1 MRIFCLPDVRLLQSL
16 RQFSVST
23 TFRILVTGI
32 LSGFA
37 SLAEAET
44 VQRLDTGWEYYQGSL
59 GSIWE
64 IWRGDAATDN
74 VKWTPVTLPHCF
86 NSRDA
91 VDPDVHYY
99 EGLGWYRTHLKIS
112 NPFPN
117 GRTLLHFEGAGQ
129 KSKVFVGLNQVGEHV
144 GGYDEWDVDI
154 TAAATNTDA
163 NGELPV
169 AVLCDNSRDAEMIPS
184 DLSDFDRYGGLY
196 RHVNLV
202 YVPAIS
208 VGQVHITPKL
218 AADGAASV
226 QVRAQLYNPTA
237 ATDNLQF
244 VVEVRD
250 PQGNLIQTVTNS
262 SAPWPGEKEITAFE
276 IASPK
281 LWLPSSPSLYHCT
294 VALKSASGE
303 QTLENNFGVRSVEW
317 VDHGPFKLNG
327 ERLLLRGTQYHE
339 DDAGVG
345 AAVSDASYRRTF
357 EQIKA
362 MGANFVRLG
371 HYQQSPEVLDLC
383 DQLGLLVWEEVPW
396 CRGGLGDEHYQQQC
410 RDMLTDMIDQHYNH
424 PSVIVW
430 SLGNEIDWPGD
441 FPTYNTNAIRQFMI
455 QLGTLAHQ
463 LDPTRQTA
471 LRRCDFCGDI
481 VDVYS
486 PSIWAG
492 WYSGRYTE
500 YRKAVEKAIA
510 DNNHFFHAEWG
521 ADSVAGRH
529 SEDPEKFLAEVAT
542 GQGTAETG
550 SAYKSN
556 GGKARA
562 SRDGDWSESYAIN
575 LFEWTLHEQETMS
588 NLTGSAMWVF
598 RDYPTPLRPENP
610 VPLLNQKG
618 IVQRN
623 GTPKESYY
631 VFQSYWS
638 DQPMIHIY
646 GHTWPVRWGK
656 AGEPR
661 EVKVFSNCREVELF
675 VNGVSTGAKQ
685 RNSADF
691 PAAGLRWNVQFN
703 EGTNTLRAI
712 GRSDD
717 VVVTDEISQIY
728 QTASWHKPAKLTLNE
743 IAQTNGVAT
752 IEARVFDKDGVPCLD
767 AANIVRFGLTGDGR
781 LLDDLGTTTGS
792 RVEQLCNGR
801 AQISLQFTGQATVA
815 SISSDG
821 IKTEFLKV
829 ENSK

>member
-1 MRIFCLPDVRLLQSL
+1 L
-16 RQFSVST
+16 RQFSVAT
-23 TFRILVTGI
+23 TLRNLVGGI
-32 LSGFA
+32 LLCFA
-37 SLAEAET
+37 SVAGAGS
-44 VQRLDTGWEYYQGSL
+44 VQRLDEGWEFHQGTL

-74 VKWTPVTLPHCF
+74 VKWTPVTVPHCF
-86 NSRDA
+86 NARDA
-91 VDPDVHYY
+91 VDPDAHYY
-99 EGLGWYRTHLKIS
+99 EGPGWYRTHLTIA

-184 DLSDFDRYGGLY
+184 DLSDFCRYGGLY

-202 YVPAIS
+202 YVPATS
-208 VGQVHITPKL
+208 LAQVHITPKL
-218 AADGAASV
+218 AADGTASV
-226 QVRAQLYNPTA
+226 QVRAQLFNPTV
-237 ATDNLQF
+237 ATDNLQL

-250 PQGNLIQTVTNS
+250 LQGNLIQTVTKS
-262 SAPWPGEKEITAFE
+262 SAPWPGEKEIASFQ

-281 LWLPSSPSLYHCT
+281 LWSPASPSLYHCT
-294 VALKSASGE
+294 VALKSATGE
-303 QTLENNFGVRSVEW
+303 QTLENHFGVRSVEW
-317 VDHGPFKLNG
+317 VAHGPFKLNG

-345 AAVSDASYRRTF
+345 AAVSDVSYRRTF

-371 HYQQSPEVLDLC
+371 HYQQSPQVLDLC
-383 DQLGLLVWEEVPW
+383 DRLGLLVWEEVPW
-396 CRGGLGDEHYQQQC
+396 CRGGVGGVSYQQQC
-410 RDMLTDMIDQHYNH
+410 RDMLTDMINQHYNH
-424 PSVIVW
+424 PSVILW

-441 FPTYNTNAIRQFMI
+441 FSAYNTNAIRQFLI
-455 QLGTLAHQ
+455 QQNTLAHQ

-471 LRRCDFCGDI
+471 LRRCDFCRDI
-481 VDVYS
+481 LDVYS

-500 YRKAVEKAIA
+500 YRKAVGKSIA
-510 DNNHFFHAEWG
+510 ENKHFFHAEWG

-529 SEDPEKFLAEVAT
+529 AEEPEKFLAVVAT

-550 SAYKSN
+550 SAYKAN

-575 LFEWTLHEQETMS
+575 LFDWTLHEQETMS
-588 NLTGSAMWVF
+588 NLTGSAMWLF
-598 RDYPTPLRPENP
+598 RDFPTPLRPENP

-618 IVQRN
+618 VVQRD

-661 EVKVFSNCREVELF
+661 EVKVFSNCRKVELF
-675 VNGVSTGAKQ
+675 VNGISAGVKQ
-685 RNSADF
+685 RNNADF
-691 PAAGLRWNVQFN
+691 PAAGLRWNVPFN
-703 EGTNTLRAI
+703 EGTNTLRAL
-712 GRSDD
+712 GRSDGAVVAD
-717 VVVTDEISQIY
+717 VISQIY
-728 QTASWHKPAKLTLNE
+728 QTAAWDKPAKLALNE

-752 IEARVFDKDGVPCLD
+752 IEARLFDKDGVPCLD
-767 AANIVRFGLTGDGR
+767 ATNMVRFGLAGDGR
-781 LLDDLGTTTGS
+781 LLDDLGTEGGS
-792 RVEQLCNGR
+792 RVLQLCNGR
-801 AQISLQFTGQATVA
+801 AQISLQLTGQAAMTSV
-815 SISSDG
+815 SSDG
-821 IKTEFLKV
+821 LNTVFLKV
-829 ENSK
+829 EHPN

>member
-1 MRIFCLPDVRLLQSL
+1 MMKHSL
-16 RQFSVST
+16 APALQFSVAAA
-23 TFRILVTGI
+23 L
-32 LSGFA
+32 LALA
-37 SLAEAET
+37 SDAGAGSN
-44 VQRLDTGWEYYQGSL
+44 QRLDEGWEFHQGTL

-86 NSRDA
+86 NARDA

-99 EGLGWYRTHLKIS
+99 EGPGWYRTHLKIA
-112 NPFPN
+112 NPFLN

-154 TAAATNTDA
+154 TTAATNTDA
-163 NGELPV
+163 SDELLV
-169 AVLCDNSRDAEMIPS
+169 AVNCDNSRDAEMIPS
-184 DLSDFDRYGGLY
+184 DLSDFCRYGGLY

-208 VGQVHITPKL
+208 LAQVHITPKL
-218 AADGAASV
+218 AADGTASV
-226 QVRAQLYNPTA
+226 QVWARLYNPTA
-237 ATDNLQF
+237 ATEDLHF
-244 VVEVRD
+244 TVEVRD
-250 PQGNLIQTVTNS
+250 PQGNLVQTATNS
-262 SAPWPGEKEITAFE
+262 SAPWPGEKEIAAFQ

-281 LWLPSSPSLYHCT
+281 LWSPSSPSLYHCT

-303 QTLENNFGVRSVEW
+303 QTLENEFGLRSVEW
-317 VDHGPFKLNG
+317 VAHGPFKLNG

-339 DDAGVG
+339 DDAGAG
-345 AAVSDASYRRTF
+345 AAVSDAAYRRTF

-362 MGANFVRLG
+362 MGANFVRLT
-371 HYQQSPEVLDLC
+371 HYQQSPQVLDLC
-383 DQLGLLVWEEVPW
+383 DRLGLLVWEEAAW
-396 CRGGLGDEHYQQQC
+396 CRGGLGGERYQQQC
-410 RDMLTDMIDQHYNH
+410 RDMLADMIDQHYNH
-424 PSVIVW
+424 PSVILW

-455 QLGTLAHQ
+455 QQNTLAHQ

-471 LRRCDFCGDI
+471 LRRCDFCRDI

-492 WYSGRYTE
+492 WYSGRYSE

-529 SEDPEKFLAEVAT
+529 AEDPEKFLAVVAT
-542 GQGTAETG
+542 DQGTAETG

-562 SRDGDWSESYAIN
+562 SRDGDWSESYAVN
-575 LFEWTLHEQETMS
+575 LFDWTLHEQETMS

-598 RDYPTPLRPENP
+598 RDFPTPLRPNNP

-618 IVQRN
+618 VVQRD

-656 AGEPR
+656 ADE
-661 EVKVFSNCREVELF
+661 EKQVKVFSNCREVELF
-675 VNGVSTGAKQ
+675 VNGVSAGAKQ

-691 PAAGLRWNVQFN
+691 PAAGLRWNVQFK
-703 EGTNTLRAI
+703 EGTNTLRAV
-712 GRSDD
+712 GRSDGL
-717 VVVTDEISQIY
+717 VVTDEISQIY
-728 QTASWHKPAKLTLNE
+728 QTAAWGAPAKLTLNK

-752 IEARVFDKDGVPCLD
+752 IEAWLFDKDGVPCLD
-767 AANIVRFGLTGDGR
+767 AANVVRFGLAGDGQ
-781 LLDDLGTTTGS
+781 LLDDLGTEPGS
-792 RVEQLCNGR
+792 RVVQLCNGR
-801 AQISLQFTGQATVA
+801 AQISLRLTGQTAMTSV
-815 SISSDG
+815 SSDG
-821 IKTEFLKV
+821 LNTVFLKV
-829 ENSK
+829 DSSN